1 MQDLN
6 EPLTLLLAGALALAQ
21 FVLPVVLL
29 CAGLRLWSRLR
40 RKAEA
45 AAAARQGD
53 GEPLADRLC
62 RLRLARGLS
71 QKEAAAALGVPR
83 RTVCRWESGAAVPDE
98 AQRRAL
104 AALYGAAP
112 EKLQG

>member
-1 MQDLN
+1 MQNLN

-71 QKEAAAALGVPR
+71 QEEAAAAAAQACFADICCRGYGQENSRTYFSPPR
-83 RTVCRWESGAAVPDE
+83 VRLCRP
-98 AQRRAL
+98 R
-104 AALYGAAP
+104 
-112 EKLQG
+112 